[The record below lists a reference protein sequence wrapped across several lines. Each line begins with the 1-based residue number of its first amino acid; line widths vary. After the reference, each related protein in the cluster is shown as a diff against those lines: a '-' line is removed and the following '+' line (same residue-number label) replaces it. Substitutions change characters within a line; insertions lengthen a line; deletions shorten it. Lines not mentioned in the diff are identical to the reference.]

1 MKLGRI
7 TLSTTINYI
16 TLETTTV
23 SYVLDETD
31 EERIVT
37 EIGEGTLGQ
46 FVVGETIT
54 GGTSNATATVLVD
67 DSRNN
72 FIYITS
78 QQKFVT
84 GEVITGATSGST
96 ATVSEYR
103 ANPVQNIQQL
113 LEYANVDN
121 TIFDFLEQ
129 FRKSFMNTIP
139 STLAS
144 GVSKRNLIKNI
155 KDLYAARVRLKRL
168 NFS

>member
-1 MKLGRI
+1 M
-7 TLSTTINYI
+7 
-16 TLETTTV
+16 
-23 SYVLDETD
+23 
-31 EERIVT
+31 
-37 EIGEGTLGQ
+37 
-46 FVVGETIT
+46 GETIT

-155 KDLYAARVRLKRL
+155 KDLYASKGTSEATKLFMRIFLGESSRDTLSKSIYDESVRW
-168 NFS
+168 

>member
-1 MKLGRI
+1 MKLMK
-7 TLSTTINYI
+7 T
-16 TLETTTV
+16 
-23 SYVLDETD
+23 
-31 EERIVT
+31 RIVT

-72 FIYITS
+72 YIYITS

-155 KDLYAARVRLKRL
+155 KDLYASKGYV
-168 NFS
+168 

>member
-1 MKLGRI
+1 MSLGRI
-7 TLSTTINYI
+7 TLSTTINYV

-23 SYVLDETD
+23 SYVLNETD
-31 EERIVT
+31 ETRIVT

-46 FVVGETIT
+46 FVEGETIT

-72 FIYITS
+72 YIYITS
-78 QQKFVT
+78 QQKFIT

-113 LEYANVDN
+113 LR
-121 TIFDFLEQ
+121 IC
-129 FRKSFMNTIP
+129 
-139 STLAS
+139 
-144 GVSKRNLIKNI
+144 KR
-155 KDLYAARVRLKRL
+155 R
-168 NFS
+168 